1 MNLRLGSRLFASSL
15 LAFLLVAFSSFSA
28 AQTTTPNSVSA
39 TKYRAVFHVTEDDP
53 KKWAQVLNN
62 ARYTQTEL
70 GAQNVDIAVV
80 MNGGGISMLKLES
93 PVAQKIEEANK
104 AGIKFHVCQNTMATQ
119 KVTKADMLPQADYVP
134 SGIGDVIKL
143 QREGWSYVKN

>member
-1 MNLRLGSRLFASSL
+1 MNPRLISRLFASVL
-15 LAFLLVAFSSFSA
+15 LASFLVSVSGFAS
-28 AQTTTPNSVSA
+28 AQTMTPKTASA

-62 ARYTQTEL
+62 AHYTQVEL
-70 GAQNVDIAVV
+70 GAQNVEIAVV
-80 MNGGGISMLKLES
+80 MNGGGIGMLKLES
-93 PVAQKIEEANK
+93 PLAQKIDEARQ

-143 QREGWSYVKN
+143 QKEGWSYVKN